1 MVHSKEALSG
11 SGADN
16 APTQPVE
23 VLRDTSEDSQLGGS
37 QVGRNTQG
45 DLLCIQVCVGGT
57 QQGWLSLGLGSQEPV
72 LQQVLYG
79 GIWPPSNPEPSMNL
93 DCSISNQVP
102 PHSAVLVSAV
112 RVYPFR
118 CPQCSACECSVCL
131 SLQVSNICWACWLC
145 AVPAAGNQGDQAKK
159 MEDSGSQTKQGPP
172 VQFLYFY
179 QGVRLSPH
187 QTLNLLVP

>member
-1 MVHSKEALSG
+1 MHSKEALSG

-23 VLRDTSEDSQLGGS
+23 VLRDMSEVSQLGGS
-37 QVGRNTQG
+37 QVRRNTQG

-79 GIWPPSNPEPSMNL
+79 GVWPPSNPEPSMNL

-118 CPQCSACECSVCL
+118 CPTSAGHAGSVQCLLLA
-131 SLQVSNICWACWLC
+131 IR
-145 AVPAAGNQGDQAKK
+145 G
-159 MEDSGSQTKQGPP
+159 TKQKRWKTLGAKPSRGH
-172 VQFLYFY
+172 LYNSFTFT
-179 QGVRLSPH
+179 RESA
-187 QTLNLLVP
+187 